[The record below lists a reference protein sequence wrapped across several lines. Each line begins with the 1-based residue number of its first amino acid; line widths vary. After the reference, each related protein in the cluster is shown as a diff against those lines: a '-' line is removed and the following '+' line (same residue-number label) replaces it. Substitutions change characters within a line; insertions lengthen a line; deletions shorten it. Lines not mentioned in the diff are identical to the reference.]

1 MTRDDLEKAFNTQ
14 KVIGFKGRFHVVIFG
29 RIKCRNIRMSNS
41 GLNYEQRKQ
50 TQSVLQGR
58 LSRKGGLL
66 E

>member
-1 MTRDDLEKAFNTQ
+1 MTREDLEKAFNTQ
-14 KVIGFKGRFHVVIFG
+14 KVIGFKGRFHVVVFD

-41 GLNYEQRKQ
+41 GLNYEPRKQ